1 MSCSAEESGVKVFV
15 HEEGQSQHSFSVSLY
30 VQGDHIALLP
40 LAFVFLCI
48 FVPGLPLHVS
58 IQPYPCYATEQCPVV
73 VGVEAKRACGEGVC
87 GGGGGCC
94 DGGAGGYI
102 SKDALSV

>member
-1 MSCSAEESGVKVFV
+1 MFV
-15 HEEGQSQHSFSVSLY
+15 HEEGQSQHSFSVSPY

-58 IQPYPCYATEQCPVV
+58 IQPYPCYATEQYPVV
-73 VGVEAKRACGEGVC
+73 VEVEAKRACGEGACSYGC
-87 GGGGGCC
+87 GGAGCC
-94 DGGAGGYI
+94 DGGAGYI
-102 SKDALSV
+102 FQRMPCQFDNSGLWS